1 MSLTPWKI
9 IESRHPM
16 PKLRVDTCE
25 LPNGKPYKAFVLE
38 FDAWANVVAIT
49 KKNEVVLV
57 RQYRHG
63 VQEISLEL
71 PGGVVD
77 AGEDPLEGAK
87 RELLEETGYG
97 GGSILEVGRI
107 YPNPAIQQNTLYCY
121 LATDVEWV
129 GEQDLDDS
137 EEIEVELVPLD
148 AVIEMVQQGK
158 LLHALNVA
166 VLFKVLLHL
175 KKIV

>member
-9 IESRHPM
+9 IDSRHPF
-16 PKLRVDTCE
+16 PKFRMDNCE
-25 LPNGKPYKAFVLE
+25 LPSGKPYKAFVLE
-38 FDAWANVVAIT
+38 FDAWANVLAIT
-49 KKNEVVLV
+49 KNNEVVLI

-63 VQEISLEL
+63 VQDVLFEL

-77 AGEDPLEGAK
+77 EGEDPLEGAK

-97 GGSILEVGRI
+97 GGNIVEVGRV

-129 GEQDLDDS
+129 GEQDLDES
-137 EEIEVELVPLD
+137 EEIEVVLVPLD
-148 AVIEMVQQGK
+148 ELVSMVQQGK
-158 LLHALNVA
+158 LLHALNIA
-166 VLFKVLLHL
+166 VVFQALIRLGRIK
-175 KKIV
+175 

>member
-9 IESRHPM
+9 LESRHPF
-16 PKLRVDTCE
+16 PKFRMDTCE
-25 LPNGKPYKAFVLE
+25 LPSGKPYKAFVLE

-77 AGEDPLEGAK
+77 AGEDPLEGVR

-97 GGSILEVGRI
+97 EGTFVEVGRI

-129 GEQDLDDS
+129 GEQHLDES
-137 EEIEVELVPLD
+137 EEIEVALVPLD
-148 AVIEMVQQGK
+148 EMIEMVQQGR
-158 LLHALNVA
+158 LRHALNVA
-166 VLFKVLLHL
+166 VLFRALMHL
-175 KKIV
+175 KRI